1 VAITFL
7 LELGLY
13 LVLTRLPPQFIETFS
28 GAAWTLGIIAPSAGL
43 LHVLALTIGS
53 STSAEEYE
61 LGTADYWMTRPLKRS
76 SYFLGKTVGG
86 LVLLFLIVFTYSIL
100 SLSVSWY
107 VFGPQSK
114 VEIFPIALAA
124 SIASAAPF
132 YAIGLAFGELLRR
145 SMMSTIV
152 AGAVFF
158 ASVLVETYANFV
170 ALIAGDLTLRE
181 VVRFLPSWAS
191 TGLTPTILTD
201 ALGLSLNTPGAPFT
215 GLGAENLWLAAAS
228 IFIYSTVFFL
238 IAWLRFRHS
247 DVTRRAL

>member
-1 VAITFL
+1 MAITFL

-13 LVLTRLPPQFIETFS
+13 LVLTRLPPQFIQAFS
-28 GAAWTLGIIAPSAGL
+28 GVAWTLGIIAPSAGL

-61 LGTADYWMTRPLKRS
+61 LGTADYWMTQPLRRS
-76 SYFLGKTVGG
+76 SYFLGKTIGG
-86 LVLLFLIVFTYSIL
+86 LVLLFLIIFTYSLL

-114 VEIFPIALAA
+114 VETFPLALAA
-124 SIASAAPF
+124 STASAAPF

-158 ASVLVETYANFV
+158 ASALVQTYANFV
-170 ALIAGDLTLRE
+170 ALIAGDLTLQE
-181 VVRFLPSWAS
+181 FVRFLPTWAP

-201 ALGLSLNTPGAPFT
+201 AVDLGINTPGAPFA
-215 GLGAENLWLAAAS
+215 GFGAENLWLAAANLVT
-228 IFIYSTVFFL
+228 YSAVFFL
-238 IAWLRFRHS
+238 VAWLRFRHS

>member
-1 VAITFL
+1 
-7 LELGLY
+7 
-13 LVLTRLPPQFIETFS
+13 VLTRLPPQFIETFS

-86 LVLLFLIVFTYSIL
+86 LVLLSLIIFTYSIL
-100 SLSVSWY
+100 SLAVSWY
-107 VFGPQSK
+107 VFGPQAR
-114 VEIFPIALAA
+114 VETFPIALAA

-132 YAIGLAFGELLRR
+132 YALGLALGELLRR

-170 ALIAGDLTLRE
+170 ALISGDLTLRE
-181 VVRFLPSWAS
+181 VVKLLPSWAA

-201 ALGLSLNTPGAPFT
+201 SVGLSINTPGAPFI
-215 GLGAENLWLAAAS
+215 GFGAENLWTAVSSLL
-228 IFIYSTVFFL
+228 IYSAVFFL
-238 IAWLRFRHS
+238 VAWLRFRHS